1 MRIRIAVGFGDRCP
15 CPLPSLCRTLALKSG
30 MVEINSCAFA
40 ASKALVVG
48 IGFFGLGRKNVGERI
63 ENDLDTKRVQIVF

>member
-1 MRIRIAVGFGDRCP
+1 
-15 CPLPSLCRTLALKSG
+15 